1 MALLLGLLVL
11 GGLLSALFYA
21 LKPKQLQWN
30 RPDLNIGPN
39 NISDQVR
46 NGAEDAKNTVVDGVN
61 RIRPNLPDGTSS
73 STIVEGNDN
82 NTKTILNCN
91 EGYFLFNGKCL
102 SCPSESRW
110 NGTNCV
116 KTELVNV
123 TTTTITNSS
132 GTFVINGT
140 DGQPTKISHLYE
152 DSDEFD

>member
-1 MALLLGLLVL
+1 MGLLVF

-21 LKPKQLQWN
+21 LKPRGLSLN
-30 RPDLNIGPN
+30 RPDLNINTN
-39 NISDQVR
+39 NISDQIR
-46 NGAEDAKNTVVDGVN
+46 NGVEDTRNSVVNGVN
-61 RIRPNLPDGTSS
+61 SFRPNLPEGTSS

-102 SCPSESRW
+102 SCPNESRW

-140 DGQPTKISHLYE
+140 DGQPTKISHLYK
-152 DSDEFD
+152 DSNEFD